1 MAAEFLKLL
10 GEAALV
16 SSLAIVV
23 IALLRL
29 PLRRWLGAR
38 SAYWI
43 WLLAPMAVAAA
54 LLPGPAR
61 QPADP
66 VTGFAVVLSGVANQA
81 SALFDATATSPN
93 WTWLWSA
100 GFVIA
105 LTILVG
111 MQSSFQRRLG
121 RLQSGDDGAQRSD
134 RIAGP
139 ALVGAWRPR
148 LVLPSDFESR
158 YDAAQQRLVLAHEQA
173 HLRRGDTVVNA
184 LAALALCV
192 FWFNPLAYW
201 AVGRLRFDQELA
213 CDAEVMG
220 EQPESRRDY
229 ADAML
234 KTQLAADAAWRLPI
248 GCQWQACHPLKER
261 ISMLK
266 HPVPNTSRRLGGTGL
281 VVALGLLASMAAWAA
296 VPAEDATKP
305 QHLHSIRDGET
316 LTKPIYPPQALAD
329 KVEGMVV
336 LDIYLGPDGTVSDF
350 RVVSSR
356 PAGVFDQASID
367 AARLWRFIPGRIDN
381 GKPLAGWIRI
391 PVEFKP

>member
-1 MAAEFLKLL
+1 MA
-10 GEAALV
+10 
-16 SSLAIVV
+16 
-23 IALLRL
+23 
-29 PLRRWLGAR
+29 
-38 SAYWI
+38 
-43 WLLAPMAVAAA
+43 
-54 LLPGPAR
+54 
-61 QPADP
+61 
-66 VTGFAVVLSGVANQA
+66 SGVATQA
-81 SALFDATATSPN
+81 SALFDATVASPN

-111 MQSSFQRRLG
+111 MQASFQRRLG
-121 RLQSGDDGAQRSD
+121 SLQPGADGAQRSD

-192 FWFNPLAYW
+192 FWFNPLVYW

-220 EQPESRRDY
+220 DQPESRREY

-281 VVALGLLASMAAWAA
+281 VVALGLLASVATWAA
-296 VPAEDATKP
+296 VPVDGDTKP
-305 QHLHSIRDGET
+305 RGIRSLVATDSVVS
-316 LTKPIYPPQALAD
+316 PVYPEQARKD
-329 KVEGMVV
+329 KIEGMVV
-336 LDIYLGPDGTVSDF
+336 LDILIDGDGKVTDA
-350 RVVSSR
+350 RVVSAK
-356 PAGVFDQASID
+356 PAGVFEQASID
-367 AARLWRFIPGRIDN
+367 AARQWRFTPGRLDD
-381 GKPLAGWIRI
+381 GTPMVGWMRV
-391 PVEFKP
+391 PVEFKL